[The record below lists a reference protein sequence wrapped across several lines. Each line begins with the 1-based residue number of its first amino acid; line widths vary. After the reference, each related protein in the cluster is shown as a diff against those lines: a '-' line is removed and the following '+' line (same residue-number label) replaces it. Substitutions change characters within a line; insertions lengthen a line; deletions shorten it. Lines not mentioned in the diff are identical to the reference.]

1 MKKSFAFDYRVVFF
15 MLLTALVG
23 LFTRGTIIEKNIG
36 MSILGSF
43 LTLLFVF
50 GVIIVPKLYIADEE
64 GISIYYLPFIKEY
77 FKWNEIKRIKLI
89 ESRGSSRSLLLD
101 FLWKEYEIIPIKE
114 KIYKG
119 SKYHSIFHNSEI
131 FKSPLSVRMIKR
143 YWDGNIEDD
152 SFSWLKKH
160 FAKGEDKTIKYDLT
174 EVKQKEKLMRD
185 SLKQVVANCGG
196 KASLYGKTIDAS
208 CSYFTDE
215 DDFNTRPK
223 ENYSYVAEIFVEKEN
238 DEERSFYL
246 NVELLFVSYG
256 KSKIKISEN
265 KRAFDE
271 IEKQINEAIEK

>member
-77 FKWNEIKRIKLI
+77 FKWSEIKRIKLI

-114 KIYKG
+114 RVYKG
-119 SKYHSIFHNSEI
+119 SKYHSIFHTSEI

-143 YWDGNIEDD
+143 YWDGSIEDD
-152 SFSWLKKH
+152 SLSWLKKH

-238 DEERSFYL
+238 DEERSFYF
-246 NVELLFVSYG
+246 NIELLFVSYG

-265 KRAFDE
+265 KKAFDE

>member
-114 KIYKG
+114 RVYKG
-119 SKYHSIFHNSEI
+119 SKYHSIFHTSEI

-143 YWDGNIEDD
+143 YWDGSIEDD

-238 DEERSFYL
+238 DEERSFYF
-246 NVELLFVSYG
+246 NIELLFVSYG

-265 KRAFDE
+265 KKAFDE